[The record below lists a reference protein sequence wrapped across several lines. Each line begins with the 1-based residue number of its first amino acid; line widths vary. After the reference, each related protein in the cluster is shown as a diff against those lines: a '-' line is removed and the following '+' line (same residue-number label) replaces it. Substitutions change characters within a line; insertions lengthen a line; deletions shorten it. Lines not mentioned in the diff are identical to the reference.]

1 MKLTRYRNMPKDESV
16 SRINEEANAAH
27 VMKDSDEEAEGMP
40 NRSHISRTKK
50 NDSRPNIVKL
60 PIDNIDFFLGWA
72 GRNLKLCRHVRDKV
86 TVQCTMYY

>member
-50 NDSRPNIVKL
+50 KRQQTQYRQIAD
-60 PIDNIDFFLGWA
+60 
-72 GRNLKLCRHVRDKV
+72 
-86 TVQCTMYY
+86 